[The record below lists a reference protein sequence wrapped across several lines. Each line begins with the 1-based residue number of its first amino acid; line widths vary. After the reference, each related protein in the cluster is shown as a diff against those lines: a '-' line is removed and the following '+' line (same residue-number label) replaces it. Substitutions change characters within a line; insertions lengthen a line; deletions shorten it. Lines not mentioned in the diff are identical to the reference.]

1 MHRIMIR
8 MAAVL
13 LLLLLPP
20 LALAGG
26 LLGLIGTTE
35 ALPDPAEII
44 GLNPTLFEEEILIG
58 GEEYTSF
65 AFPMPESMDDFITRY
80 SMLATQAGY
89 VISEATMPQA
99 NGKTGPFAYCVSA
112 GARKAYIVPD
122 YMGCMLLMV
131 NNEIEYAHM
140 PTPVPTAPPTPAS
153 DPDATEQIIHR
164 PGMHVE
170 YRTVEVDCPSCVGGK
185 CSTCNGTGTYRNYGV
200 AVPCSRYCSA
210 CGGAGYIVQRQPV
223 WVAD

>member
-112 GARKAYIVPD
+112 GARKAYILTD
-122 YMGCMLLMV
+122 
-131 NNEIEYAHM
+131 
-140 PTPVPTAPPTPAS
+140 
-153 DPDATEQIIHR
+153 
-164 PGMHVE
+164 
-170 YRTVEVDCPSCVGGK
+170 
-185 CSTCNGTGTYRNYGV
+185 
-200 AVPCSRYCSA
+200 
-210 CGGAGYIVQRQPV
+210 
-223 WVAD
+223 